1 MKNTLKNP
9 VTYLIFIVPSIALYF
24 MFFIYTTLWSFK
36 YGVTDWNGLQP
47 PHFTG
52 IENFKRAFQDHYFRT
67 SIINNMIFLLF
78 SVFIQ
83 VPLIVFFSLLISGVK
98 KLQGFYKTT
107 VFMPSILS
115 TSIVGILW
123 GFLYHPTAG
132 LFNKALEGV
141 GIEPIMWLGDMKW
154 ALFAILITN
163 AWQWMGFY
171 IVLLLAAILSLPREI
186 NEAAAIDGASG
197 FQKAVRITVPLIMPI
212 ISVVIMLS
220 IAGAMR
226 VVDIV
231 LVMTNGGPAGATEV
245 MASYMVNTA
254 IKFGEYGYGA
264 TLSIIIF
271 AIALLL
277 TATYQIV
284 FARRQERI
292 EY

>member
-9 VTYLIFIVPSIALYF
+9 VTYLLFIIPSIALYF
-24 MFFIYTTLWSFK
+24 IFFIYTTLWSFRF
-36 YGVTDWNGLQP
+36 GVTDWNGLQP

-52 IENFKRAFQDHYFRT
+52 LDNFRRAFGDSYFRT
-67 SIINNMIFLLF
+67 SIVNNMIFLLF
-78 SVFIQ
+78 SVLIQ
-83 VPLIVFFSLLISGVK
+83 VPIIVFFSLLISGVK

-123 GFLYHPTAG
+123 GFLYHPTEG
-132 LFNKALEGV
+132 LINKTLEFV
-141 GIEPIMWLGDMKW
+141 GIEPIMWLGDMNW

-171 IVLLLAAILSLPREI
+171 IVLLLAAILSLPKEI

-197 FQKAVRITVPLIMPI
+197 FQKAIRITVPLIMPI

-254 IKFGEYGYGA
+254 IRLGEYGYGA
-264 TLSIIIF
+264 ALSIIIF

-277 TATYQIV
+277 TAAYQILI
-284 FARRQERI
+284 ARRQERI